1 MTTTPDPAYLAP
13 GTYVDSDHP
22 DVIAYA
28 KEIVG
33 DAATDAEKCAR
44 LFRAVRDRL
53 RYDPYV
59 VTIDP
64 ADYEASRILS
74 MKRSFCVPKA
84 VLLCALARAAG
95 VPARVGFSDV
105 KNHLSSKK
113 LLETM
118 GTDLFVFHGW
128 VELWIDGVPR
138 KASPAFNAELCAKF
152 GVPPLE
158 FDGTADALMQPFTGD
173 GHRLMEYVHDRGA
186 FLDLPFEEMLSAFA
200 ETYAKNGIPKLPGRT
215 DDAFHD

>member
-1 MTTTPDPAYLAP
+1 MTIDPAFLAP
-13 GTYVDSDHP
+13 ARFVDSDHP

-28 KEIVG
+28 RATIG
-33 DAATDAEKCAR
+33 DATTDADKAAL

-64 ADYEASRILS
+64 DDYKASRILT

-84 VLLCALARAAG
+84 VLLCALARASG
-95 VPARVGFSDV
+95 IPARVGFADV
-105 KNHLSSKK
+105 RNHLSSKK

-118 GTDLFVFHGW
+118 GTDLFVFHGY

-138 KASPAFNAELCAKF
+138 KASAAFNAELCAKF
-152 GVPPLE
+152 GVPPTE
-158 FDGTADALMQPFTGD
+158 FDGTGDALLQAFDAKG
-173 GHRLMEYVHDRGA
+173 GQFMEYVHDRGL
-186 FLDLPFEEMLSAFA
+186 FLDLPFEEMLRAFA
-200 ETYAKNGIPKLPGRT
+200 ETYAKNGTPPDLSKHT
-215 DDAFHD
+215 DGAFHE

>member
-1 MTTTPDPAYLAP
+1 MTSSDPSYLAP
-13 GTYVDSDHP
+13 GVYVDSDHP

-28 KEIVG
+28 QEIVG
-33 DAATDAEKCAR
+33 DATTDADKCAR

-64 ADYEASRILS
+64 DDYKASRILS
-74 MKRSFCVPKA
+74 RKRSFCVPKA

-105 KNHLSSKK
+105 KNHLSSEK
-113 LLETM
+113 LRETM

-138 KASPAFNAELCAKF
+138 KASPAFNAELCRKF

-158 FDGTADALMQPFTGD
+158 FDGTADALMQPYTGD
-173 GHRLMEYVHDRGA
+173 GQRLMEYVHDRGA
-186 FLDLPFEEMLSAFA
+186 FLDLPYEEMLRAFA
-200 ETYAKNGIPKLPGRT
+200 ETYTKNGVPTLPART
-215 DDAFHD
+215 DEAFHES

>member
-1 MTTTPDPAYLAP
+1 MIDPSYLAP
-13 GTYVDSDHP
+13 GVYVDSDHP
-22 DVIAYA
+22 DVIALA

-33 DAATDAEKCAR
+33 DATTDADKSAH

-64 ADYEASRILS
+64 DDYKASRILT
-74 MKRSFCVPKA
+74 KQRAFCVPKA

-105 KNHLSSKK
+105 KNHLSSAK

-138 KASPAFNAELCAKF
+138 KASPAFNATLCAKF

-158 FDGTADALMQPFTGD
+158 FDGTADALVQPYTGD
-173 GHRLMEYVHDRGA
+173 GKQLMEYVHDRGA
-186 FLDLPFEEMLSAFA
+186 FLDLPYEEMLRAFA
-200 ETYAKNGIPKLPGRT
+200 ETYARNGVPTLPSRN
-215 DDAFHD
+215 DEAFQES